1 MDARAR
7 ELENARAKMAVE
19 KLIGTT
25 TTRAAARDESD
36 ESDDG
41 FEFARVEGVEG
52 VASLERGIGV
62 RDEAL
67 GAIARA
73 RAAAAR
79 AREAARALGVGEA
92 SASPG
97 EREAKPRS
105 PRSPLGPP
113 RRVLMPPPPLKIPE
127 SSEATRVVVDSARSL
142 RSARGTRFGAREDA
156 FWDVTRDHDRTRA
169 SLPLADRQF
178 RRSETRDSDETTLR
192 KLFRIAAAVEKRSR
206 VSGRRAKAFVSP
218 AREEL
223 APEDVREVVSYLSSP
238 QKARASRHNLKPRL

>member
-25 TTRAAARDESD
+25 ATRAAARDESD

-73 RAAAAR
+73 REAAAR
-79 AREAARALGVGEA
+79 AREAARALGVGEE

-156 FWDVTRDHDRTRA
+156 FGVTRDHDRTRA

-192 KLFRIAAAVEKRSR
+192 KLFRIAAAVEKCSR
-206 VSGRRAKAFVSP
+206 VSGRRTKAFVSP